1 MVTARC
7 MPSAS
12 SDPTAFRQ
20 PRAEEPGQG
29 CSPRTRGHR
38 RALASLLAGA
48 ITLLAAPP
56 PLAASLTPVE
66 RGWARGV
73 FPVVSFAGFTSGFGM
88 RLHPLSGSLRSHD
101 GIDIAAPLG
110 SPVRS
115 WWTGRVQEV
124 VLDGG
129 CGNGL
134 VIRSGAYEHI
144 YCHLG
149 GTVVNGT
156 YNVIVPD
163 SGTLCWP
170 INVSTSGTATGT
182 GTATGWGEDEFPS
195 AAATLYLGRQLVQD
209 RSNGQIYEFRDDVYA
224 ELANLQSGCQPQ
236 REHPGLRERAGR
248 VSVRH

>member
-1 MVTARC
+1 VVTARC

-12 SDPTAFRQ
+12 SDPTTIPH
-20 PRAEEPGQG
+20 PRAEEPGSGRQ
-29 CSPRTRGHR
+29 PRTRGHC

-48 ITLLAAPP
+48 ITLLAAPA

-156 YNVIVPD
+156 YSSGAVRLRLGSRVAAGQLIGHVGV
-163 SGTLCWP
+163 SGT
-170 INVSTSGTATGT
+170 STGPHLH
-182 GTATGWGEDEFPS
+182 W
-195 AAATLYLGRQLVQD
+195 
-209 RSNGQIYEFRDDVYA
+209 
-224 ELANLQSGCQPQ
+224 
-236 REHPGLRERAGR
+236 GLRYRGSWLDPARVLRAMAASRNNAPPALTRRPNVGLFR
-248 VSVRH
+248 

>member
-12 SDPTAFRQ
+12 SNPTAIRH
-20 PRAEEPGQG
+20 PRAVERGSGRP
-29 CSPRTRGHR
+29 PRSRGHR

-48 ITLLAAPP
+48 VTLLAAPP
-56 PLAASLTPVE
+56 PLGASLTPVQ

-156 YNVIVPD
+156 YA
-163 SGTLCWP
+163 SGAVRLRLGSWVTAGQL
-170 INVSTSGTATGT
+170 IGHVGVSGASTGPHLH
-182 GTATGWGEDEFPS
+182 W
-195 AAATLYLGRQLVQD
+195 
-209 RSNGQIYEFRDDVYA
+209 
-224 ELANLQSGCQPQ
+224 
-236 REHPGLRERAGR
+236 GLRYRGSWLDPARVLRAMAASRNNAPPALARRPKLGQFR
-248 VSVRH
+248 